1 MLKDNKCHVTTR
13 GKSYNIGNNSFG
25 RSLVMASLNINSLLA
40 HIDQLREV
48 ISNSEIDILSIS
60 ETILYLPGFEIIRK
74 EKVER
79 VQWRWCL

>member
-13 GKSYNIGNNSFG
+13 GKSYNIDNNSFG
-25 RSLVMASLNINSLLA
+25 PGFVMASLNINSLLA

-48 ISNSEIDILSIS
+48 MSNSEIDILSIS
-60 ETILYLPGFEIIRK
+60 ETKLYSPGFEITRK